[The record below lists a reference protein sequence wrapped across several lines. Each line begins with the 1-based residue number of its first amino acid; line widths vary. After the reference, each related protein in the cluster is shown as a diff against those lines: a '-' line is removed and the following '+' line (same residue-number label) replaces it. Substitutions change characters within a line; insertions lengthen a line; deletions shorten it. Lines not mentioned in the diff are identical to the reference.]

1 MALSGLD
8 IFKLLPKTNC
18 GECKLPTCLAFA
30 MKLAGGQAKLED
42 CPHVS
47 EEAQAALADAAAPPV
62 RGIIIGQGA
71 KEFKTGEEL
80 VLFRHEKRFVNPPG
94 MGVMISDAASDDEV
108 KAKVEAVNAD
118 EWDRVGQHLE
128 VKLIALK
135 CESGDA
141 GKFAD
146 LAGKVAG
153 MTDCALMP
161 MTEDAGVMKGAL
173 DKIGDKN
180 PLMYCATTA
189 NIDAMGALAKE
200 KGLPLVLKGSGLDDL
215 AALSEKATEMGLK
228 DLILDPGTRTLKDTF
243 AAIIA
248 IRRGALNSKFK
259 PFGFPIITLPA
270 EETDDLFLQGAHAG
284 VYIAKYSDIVVLSSA
299 EAWLQYPLQVEIQ
312 NVYTDPQKPMA
323 VDSKFYEIGSPGPD
337 SPVMVTTNFSLTYFI
352 VSGEVEASKVDA
364 WLGVVDSEGQSVLT
378 AWAAG
383 KFVPDIIAKFVN
395 TSGILDKVKHR
406 KLIIPGYVAQIS
418 GELDEELPDWEIL
431 VGPREAAD
439 ISTYLRNFAG
449 QS

>member
-47 EEAQAALADAAAPPV
+47 DEAKAALADAAAPPV
-62 RGIIIGQGA
+62 RGVIIGQGA
-71 KEFKTGEEL
+71 KEFTTGEEL

-94 MGVMISDAASDDEV
+94 MGVLVSDAVSEDELE
-108 KAKVEAVNAD
+108 AKIKAVNAD
-118 EWDRVGQHLE
+118 SWDRVGQHLE
-128 VKLIALK
+128 VKLVALK

-146 LAGKVAG
+146 FAGKVAG

-161 MTEDAGVMKGAL
+161 MTEDVEVMKAAL
-173 DKIGDKN
+173 EKIGDRN
-180 PLMYCATTA
+180 PLMHCATSA
-189 NIDAMGALAKE
+189 NIDGMGALAKE
-200 KGLPLVLKGSGLDDL
+200 KGLPLVLKGTSLDDL
-215 AALSEKATEMGLK
+215 ADLSEKAAGMELE
-228 DLILDPGTRTLKDTF
+228 DLVLDPGTRTLKETF
-243 AAIIA
+243 EAIIQ
-248 IRRGALNSKFK
+248 IRKGALTAKFK
-259 PFGFPIITLPA
+259 PFGLPIITLPA
-270 EETDDLFLQGAHAG
+270 EETDDEFLQGAYAG
-284 VYIAKYSDIVVLSSA
+284 VYIAKYADIVVLSSA

-323 VDSKFYEIGSPGPD
+323 VDAKFYEIGSPGPD

-395 TSGILDKVKHR
+395 TSGIVEKVGHR

-431 VGPREAAD
+431 IGPREAAD
-439 ISTYLRNFAG
+439 IASYLRNYVA
-449 QS
+449 SS